1 MEKTSSKKNSFSTII
16 ILLLIIALGYLGYV
30 VSKLNK
36 QNHEISKE
44 LSGIVEENKEMN
56 RILINENIL
65 SGSESNDLKSNL
77 KLMLTSYDSLEASNT
92 MAVDSIDQ
100 QREKIKSLLGKINNL
115 NNKSK
120 KDWRKIFKLQKEAE
134 TLRGIMKG
142 YIHTIDSLNTLN
154 INLSNSLTEKTR
166 TLNKVNYQNKEFK
179 EQNKELK
186 EKVLMGAVLQAGNI
200 TVNAI
205 RIRNS
210 GTQSETTRASRTEMI
225 KVCYTLV
232 ENKLAKSGDKTIYL
246 RVLTKSG
253 ELLSSEIPLK
263 STNFKKEAVEMSSK
277 RTINYQN
284 QNTDMCIF
292 HELIKE
298 ITPGNYTV
306 EIYNEGY
313 LIGESSFSLR

>member
-253 ELLSSEIPLK
+253 ELLSSEIPMK
-263 STNFKKEAVEMSSK
+263 SSNFKKEAVEMSSK

-292 HELIKE
+292 YELIKE

>member
-253 ELLSSEIPLK
+253 ELLSSEIPMK

>member
-100 QREKIKSLLGKINNL
+100 QREKIKSLLGRINNL

>member
-253 ELLSSEIPLK
+253 ELLSSEIPMK

-292 HELIKE
+292 YELIKE

>member
-1 MEKTSSKKNSFSTII
+1 MEKTTLKKNNFSTIL
-16 ILLLIIALGYLGYV
+16 ILLLIITLGYLGYV

-36 QNHEISKE
+36 QNHKLSKE
-44 LSGIVEENKEMN
+44 LSEIIEENKEMN
-56 RILINENIL
+56 RILMNENIL

-77 KLMLTSYDSLEASNT
+77 KLMLSSYDSLEASNT
-92 MAVDSIDQ
+92 MAIDSIDQ
-100 QREKIKSLLGKINNL
+100 QREKINSLLGKINNL

-120 KDWRKIFKLQKEAE
+120 KDWRQIFKLQKEAQ

-166 TLNKVNYQNKEFK
+166 TLSKVSDQNKEFK

-210 GTQSETTRASRTEMI
+210 GAQSETTRASRADMI

-232 ENKLAKSGDKTIYL
+232 ENKLAKAGDKTIYL
-246 RVLTKSG
+246 RVLNKAG
-253 ELLSSEIPLK
+253 ELFSSETPLN
-263 STNFKKEAVEMSSK
+263 SNNFKKEAIEMSSK

-292 HELIKE
+292 YELQNE
-298 ITPGNYTV
+298 MTPGNYAI

-313 LIGESSFSLR
+313 LIGESTFSLR

>member
-253 ELLSSEIPLK
+253 ELLSSEIPMK
-263 STNFKKEAVEMSSK
+263 SSNFKKEAVEMSSK